1 MMRFTLASATVIAFA
16 TSVHAVGNAIVKNN
30 STQPFYLWS
39 VGGSVGE
46 RQTVVPGGN
55 YSEVLRHD
63 ATTGGI
69 ALKIT
74 KTEDGLYTGAAT
86 QIFSYSLDGSQVWY
100 DLSTVFGEPFQGQ
113 RLTVSS
119 NGGGTINWPTGSNPG
134 GSQVKV
140 SSSNNDVVFTAYA
153 A

>member
-1 MMRFTLASATVIAFA
+1 MRFNLAYVIALASSA
-16 TSVHAVGNAIVKNN
+16 HALGNAVVQNN

-39 VGGSVGE
+39 VGGSVGD
-46 RQTVVPGGN
+46 RQTIAPGGS
-55 YSEVLRHD
+55 YSEALRRD

-74 KTEDGLYTGAAT
+74 KTEDGLYTGAPA

-100 DLSTVFGEPFQGQ
+100 DLSTVFGEPFAGQ
-113 RLTVSS
+113 RLTVTS
-119 NGGGTINWPTGSNPG
+119 NGGGTIDWPKGSNPG

-140 SSSNNDVVFTAYA
+140 SSSGNNVVFTAYA